1 MSKTKNKAQI
11 GIGTLIIFI
20 AMVLTAAIAAGV
32 LINTVGH
39 LEQQSQQTS
48 EQSISQA
55 STHVD
60 IKNIVG
66 KVTENKTT
74 NEKYIS
80 ELSFE
85 IQLLPGAQ
93 NIDLTKST
101 VLLYSENIYQNLIIG
116 KDTSN
121 IQEKITE
128 NTTNI
133 ENDLLINNNRTL
145 NPQLYPSTSS
155 KTNNIQTQAYN
166 ESIITNI
173 PYRFGVEKI
182 IADSNDLM
190 LTEKSDRYRI
200 NINTS
205 SKQDTTI
212 NSSTISSTHLEPIK
226 PGEQIRLSFTTQVGT
241 THTKLI
247 TIPDTFAN
255 KNDGQ
260 IISIK

>member
-1 MSKTKNKAQI
+1 MSKNKNNNKAQI

-32 LINTVGH
+32 LINTVSH
-39 LEQQSQQTS
+39 LEQQSLQTS

-60 IKNIVG
+60 IKNVVG
-66 KVTENKTT
+66 EITENQTT

-80 ELSFE
+80 KLSFE

-93 NIDLTKST
+93 NIDLTEST
-101 VLLYSENIYQNLIIG
+101 ILLHSENIYQNLIIG
-116 KDTSN
+116 KDETN
-121 IQEKITE
+121 IQEI
-128 NTTNI
+128 I
-133 ENDLLINNNRTL
+133 ENNTNSETNLLINNNETL
-145 NPQLYPSTSS
+145 NPQLYPSTSVRAS
-155 KTNNIQTQAYN
+155 NIQTQAYN
-166 ESIITNI
+166 ESTITNV

-182 IADSNDLM
+182 IAESNDLM
-190 LTEKSDRYRI
+190 LTDKSDRYRI

-205 SKQDTTI
+205 TKQDTTI
-212 NSSTISSTHLEPIK
+212 NSSKIQGTHLEPIK
-226 PGEQIRLSFTTQVGT
+226 PGEQIRISFTTQVGT
-241 THTKLI
+241 TQTKVI

-260 IISIK
+260 IISI